1 MILLLPPKLATVNI
15 LVNEEYRLGYYWS
28 VLVTSMSVILV
39 SAFHQRETK
48 LKLFMIKQGLE
59 TNSGE
64 ITDILRVQKFNDLV
78 IVRTIATAFALTI
91 IIAS

>member
-1 MILLLPPKLATVNI
+1 
-15 LVNEEYRLGYYWS
+15 
-28 VLVTSMSVILV
+28 MSVILV

-78 IVRTIATAFALTI
+78 IVRTIAARLHLLL
-91 IIAS
+91 